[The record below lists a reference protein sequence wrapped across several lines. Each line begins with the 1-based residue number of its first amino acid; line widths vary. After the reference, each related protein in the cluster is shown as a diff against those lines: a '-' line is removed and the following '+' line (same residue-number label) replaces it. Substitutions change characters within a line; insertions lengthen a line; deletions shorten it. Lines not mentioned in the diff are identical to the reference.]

1 MASLKSH
8 SDQRTVFGNSK
19 GCSTTL
25 FFSILGVIAAAGFVI
40 HYVPAL
46 NQMSWAPIKFGFWGL
61 TGFLLIVIFI
71 SLGIQNASPSA
82 FIFDHVNAVVR
93 VQAEGGV
100 ESYIPYQQIKKLE
113 VFAQER
119 TSDGNTTVYY
129 YGYLEKR
136 DGSQWHFVDAANE
149 KYVRT
154 AIDLLQPKIATD
166 KAFVP
171 NEKSRISNKIKK
183 EENTTASLLHWTN
196 HAGFR
201 SVQLAVYSMLYIG
214 VFGFCLY
221 VIFDFSGRFPSEAK
235 IGCFFATAIF
245 GTLLG
250 FLLVQVIRRNLKNLF
265 LRFALSVSESTVEYF
280 EFKKGSG
287 ERTASVSV
295 AVEDIIAIR
304 YGFQSWEN
312 YKKPLQIVSR
322 QDPETPV
329 ELYMDSLTPVEIL
342 QVENWLQETLEVK
355 TGRSFE
361 GV

>member
-1 MASLKSH
+1 MPSLKSH
-8 SDQRTVFGNSK
+8 SDQRTVFGSSK

-25 FFSILGVIAAAGFVI
+25 FFSILGVIAVAGFVI
-40 HYVPAL
+40 HYVPVL
-46 NQMSWAPIKFGFWGL
+46 NQMPWAPIKFGCWGL
-61 TGFLLIVIFI
+61 TGFFLLVIFI
-71 SLGIQNASPSA
+71 SRGIHASPSA

-100 ESYIPYQQIKKLE
+100 ESYIPYQQIKKLD
-113 VFAQER
+113 VFAQKR
-119 TSDGNTTVYY
+119 TSDGSTTIYY

-149 KYVRT
+149 QYVRT

-166 KAFVP
+166 NAFVP
-171 NEKSRISNKIKK
+171 NEKSRVSNKIKK
-183 EENTTASLLHWTN
+183 DENTTTSLLHWTN

-221 VIFDFSGRFPSEAK
+221 VIFDFSGRFPSGAK
-235 IGCFFATAIF
+235 IACFFATAIF

-287 ERTASVSV
+287 ERKASVSV
-295 AVEDIIAIR
+295 TVEDIVAIR

-312 YKKPLQIVSR
+312 YKKPLEIVSR

-342 QVENWLQETLEVK
+342 QVESWLQEALEAK
-355 TGRSFE
+355 TGKSFANM
-361 GV
+361 